1 MTRDTVCQDD
11 PPFAVGEVQIA
22 PATDEEIAAW
32 LHNVETYKSL
42 NKLRGTFAHRLI
54 ARIKAEREQ
63 TIHECAEIAHTAT
76 MFTGCPLE
84 CMADEV
90 RDAVLSLL
98 QSKE

>member
-1 MTRDTVCQDD
+1 MTPQSPTQV
-11 PPFAVGEVQIA
+11 E
-22 PATDEEIAAW
+22 PATDEQIAEIEEWTGA
-32 LHNVETYKSL
+32 N
-42 NKLRGTFAHRLI
+42 GTIGFADVATLI

-63 TIHECAEIAHTAT
+63 TIRECAEIAHTAT

-98 QSKE
+98 QSKPSGGVE